1 MNKFHDPSKA
11 DEGIFAKKKA
21 DEGKSNVKICK
32 GLSIVVLVSWLL
44 WRERIDRSRLQQ
56 QKSSACFP
64 IGPACI

>member
-1 MNKFHDPSKA
+1 MTPRDQSFKHYKSGVIVPA
-11 DEGIFAKKKA
+11 
-21 DEGKSNVKICK
+21 EGKSNVKICK